1 MKRILSI
8 ALVAIFALSL
18 VSACKK
24 QAPDPD
30 PSIEINTPTILVPAG
45 ENTATF
51 TFVANNDWT
60 VTSSDGWCRVSPS
73 SGSASENAAAVT
85 VTLEP
90 NETGETRS
98 ATITIK
104 AGGIEKQI
112 TVSQAPEELKPE
124 DIVINYIWNSQ
135 DDTQINNRYIQSR
148 YQAPYR
154 EGGAHSYYA
163 NVSVLFTR
171 IYGVIPDLVIA
182 PEDDAQGW
190 VNQVYE
196 IYYRDN
202 NDTYDITF
210 HVERN
215 PSHEP
220 RTGHVRIATRDGQ
233 YVSGLITIEQT
244 GLPEHAVDL
253 GLSCYWHEFN
263 LGATAAEESGDYYAW
278 GELEPKTT
286 YTWDTYDCHGGD
298 RYSTYDGGS
307 YTYCL
312 WDEDDAAIQKLN
324 PNGNSRMD
332 AHWRM
337 PTTYDFQ
344 ELIDTKEQT
353 DSYTWKWRSI
363 DGQGGWHI
371 TWLVNG
377 NSIFLPAVGYIYDG
391 SNVLSAGSLGL
402 YWSSYPVPYVPAKA
416 YYLRFEPGPGG
427 DVSVYEDGER
437 AAGKPIRPVT
447 N

>member
-8 ALVAIFALSL
+8 ALAAIFTLSL

-24 QAPDPD
+24 QVPDPD

-73 SGSASENAAAVT
+73 SGFASENAAAVT

-112 TVSQAPEELKPE
+112 TVTQAPEELKPE

-253 GLSCYWHEFN
+253 GLQCYWHEFN
-263 LGATAAEESGDYYAW
+263 LGATAPEEYGDYYAW

-286 YTWDTYDCHGGD
+286 YTWDTYNCNGGD
-298 RYSTYDGGS
+298 RYSTYSGG

-312 WDEDDAAIQKLN
+312 WDEDDAAVQRLN
-324 PNGNSRMD
+324 PNGGGRMD
-332 AHWRM
+332 AYWQM
-337 PTTYDFQ
+337 PTTYDFE
-344 ELIDTKEQT
+344 ELIATQEHPETHKWEWKE
-353 DSYTWKWRSI
+353 I
-363 DGQGGWHI
+363 GGHNGWQI
-371 TWLVNG
+371 TYLVNG
-377 NSIFLPAVGYIYDG
+377 NSIFLPAAGYIFESSDVN
-391 SNVLSAGSLGL
+391 NVGTLGL
-402 YWSSYPVPYVPAKA
+402 YWSSYPVPYVPQMA
-416 YYLRFEPGPGG
+416 YYLRFEPGP
-427 DVSVYEDGER
+427 DGEVAVYDDGFR

-447 N
+447 Y